1 MAWPSLS
8 ATLGTI
14 LVGHGT
20 WDMGVGSAVITD
32 EGVRQLVIVALVAD
46 CIAIIAIISTC
57 THTYPVIYTISQE
70 PICAFITL

>member
-1 MAWPSLS
+1 
-8 ATLGTI
+8 
-14 LVGHGT
+14 
-20 WDMGVGSAVITD
+20 MGVGSAVITD